1 MNNLDSNQ
9 RHKEPPEEEKYP
21 KKNLQPH
28 HDAHEEFAHDNC
40 DVNLP
45 SYQISQGGLAQ
56 QLNHAMYHQTP
67 MNQASNIPQIL
78 VSSQPKHIF
87 GNQPHLGKI
96 EKKSLSLYSIWRFC
110 LSLLIYYLASLI
122 FYL

>member
-87 GNQPHLGKI
+87 GNQQQLGKI
-96 EKKSLSLYSIWRFC
+96 EKKIVKLIFYMEIF
-110 LSLLIYYLASLI
+110 LIYYLASLI